1 MNIKEHSHHWEILF
15 FQGFPTYQDM
25 PDVAGTSSKQ
35 HSLNQAGQ
43 QTFSLRMTY
52 QGKWL
57 VIHWEGK
64 MGEMVWT
71 TQVLNLGSNI
81 AQMAFIT
88 TGPSN
93 YGTEKWFANDVPELV
108 VGWQC

>member
-1 MNIKEHSHHWEILF
+1 
-15 FQGFPTYQDM
+15 M

-57 VIHWEGK
+57 VIHWGRK
-64 MGEMVWT
+64 DGRDGVDNT
-71 TQVLNLGSNI
+71 GFTPGQQYCSN
-81 AQMAFIT
+81 
-88 TGPSN
+88 GLHHDWP
-93 YGTEKWFANDVPELV
+93 
-108 VGWQC
+108 